1 MTCVNDSG
9 CGGAKLSHID
19 LPESEH
25 YSAFLGSRV
34 TYWFCGAF
42 QRYCMNHD
50 VPGFADGEGMDFDQ
64 HELAALVAPR
74 LLAIA
79 SASDDIWAGPLGE
92 FHTARLASPAWE
104 LYGLR
109 GLVEEGP
116 PIVERPFQKGCIGYH
131 VRNGD
136 HDLRLYDWNRYMDFA
151 DSHGWR
157 M

>member
-25 YSAFLGSRV
+25 YDAFLGSRV

-42 QRYCMNHD
+42 QRYCVNND
-50 VPGFADGEGMDFDQ
+50 TNLEIDQ
-64 HELAALVAPR
+64 HQWAALVAPR

-79 SASDDIWAGPLGE
+79 SASEDKWAGQPGE

-104 LYGLR
+104 LYGRKGLR
-109 GLVEEGP
+109 ADAVFPPCSVHLGEGD
-116 PIVERPFQKGCIGYH
+116 VSYH
-131 VRNGD
+131 MRSGK
-136 HDLRLYDWNRYMDFA
+136 HDLTPIDWGIYMNFA
-151 DSHGWR
+151 DSHGWKTK
-157 M
+157 